1 MFPQEEKEWNACLIP
16 AFGRTANA
24 LVFISIQ
31 TECQENP
38 NFLYG
43 KGMLKQ
49 VDQGQV
55 SLP

>member
-1 MFPQEEKEWNACLIP
+1 MLPQEEKEWNACLIP
-16 AFGRTANA
+16 ALGRTATA
-24 LVFISIQ
+24 LGFISIQ
-31 TECQENP
+31 TECKENP
-38 NFLYG
+38 NVLYG